1 VKTLKMDSV
10 YDLLVLNGTVVTAAD
25 VGDYDI
31 AIKNGKIALLAPKGA
46 LAGLSAQKTIDAD
59 GGFVMVCNRL
69 L

>member
-1 VKTLKMDSV
+1 MDSV

-31 AIKNGKIALLAPKGA
+31 AIKDGKIALLAPKGA
-46 LAGLSAQKTIDAD
+46 LAEVSARKIIDAD